1 MKRYFFSTMAMMLA
15 PITLSAVDGVVLINQ
30 STVMAGG
37 GFPFKITLPGS
48 YRLTSNL
55 MNAPAGKN
63 GIEIT
68 ADDVTIDLNGF
79 AVMTTL
85 GGGSEETGICGGVPL
100 PGEGGCITTSSHTTV
115 LNGSVT
121 GFGLGI
127 VLGNGATVENVRVS
141 SQPGA
146 GISVGTGSIVKNNVS
161 DNNNGVFVACPG
173 VVIGNVVLNQA
184 TTSSGLFTRFPGCTL
199 IGNAP

>member
-1 MKRYFFSTMAMMLA
+1 MKRYFISTIATMLA

-30 STVMAGG
+30 STVMAAG
-37 GFPFKITLPGS
+37 GFPYKITLPGS

-55 MNAPAGKN
+55 INAPAGKD
-63 GIEIT
+63 GIDIT
-68 ADDVTIDLNGF
+68 ADNVTIDLNGF

-85 GGGSEETGICGGVPL
+85 GGGSEEIGICGGVGAGPF
-100 PGEGGCITTSSHTTV
+100 GCVNTSSHTTV
-115 LNGSVT
+115 MNGSVT
-121 GFGLGI
+121 GFALGI
-127 VLGNGATVENVRVS
+127 FLGDGATIQNVRVS

-146 GISVGTGSIVKNNVS
+146 GITVGTGSIVKNNVS

-173 VVIGNVVLNQA
+173 VVIGNVMLYQA
-184 TTSSGLFTRFPGCTL
+184 TTSSGLFTRSSGCTL